1 MRDVV
6 YAERDGFRP
15 LALDLHLPAGAAA
28 VPDAASTRP
37 PGGERLP
44 VVLFL
49 HGGGWQGGSR
59 REFGPE
65 VERAFE
71 RITEAGFAVAS
82 VDYRLSGEAVF
93 PAQVD
98 DVLAAIDW
106 LRDQGPGLG
115 LDATRLVLWGESA
128 GATLAM
134 LVGLRADPAAR
145 GVIDWY
151 GPTDFIE
158 HARALGREHDPE
170 CSEAKWFGA
179 TVGADP
185 ATAAAASP
193 ARQVHADAPP
203 FLIVNGTADTSVP
216 PSQAVLLADALA
228 AACADATLVLV
239 EGAGHRWEGDVDR
252 DALLDDAIAF
262 ARRVVASA

>member
-15 LALDLHLPAGAAA
+15 LALDLHLPVGADAA
-28 VPDAASTRP
+28 PDASSTRP
-37 PGGERLP
+37 LAAAPPP

-59 REFGPE
+59 REFGPDIAD
-65 VERAFE
+65 AFE
-71 RITEAGFAVAS
+71 RIAAAGFAVAS
-82 VDYRLSGEAVF
+82 VDYRLSAEAVF

-98 DVLAAIDW
+98 DVLQAIAWLQENAA
-106 LRDQGPGLG
+106 RLG
-115 LDATRLVLWGESA
+115 VDATRLVLWGESA

-134 LVGLRADPAAR
+134 LVGLRADAAAR
-145 GVIDWY
+145 GVVDWY

-158 HARALGREHDPE
+158 HARALGREDDPD
-170 CSEAKWFGA
+170 CSEAKWFGG
-179 TVGADP
+179 TVGSDP
-185 ATAAAASP
+185 VTAAAASP
-193 ARQVHADAPP
+193 ARQAHAGAPP

-216 PSQAVLLADALA
+216 ASQAVLLADALA
-228 AACADATLVLV
+228 AAGAEATLVLV

-252 DALLDDAIAF
+252 DALLDEAIAF
-262 ARRVVASA
+262 ARRVSA